1 MAFFEN
7 FTTSIRDKWLNYV
20 QDNRAWLELQ
30 MNNVSV
36 RTPDGGRRPSSLLVL
51 GVINAI
57 EPKLSNLMVP
67 FYKLNSDEDALV
79 EVLGLNFDPEM
90 ARSEEHTSELQSL
103 TNLVCRLL
111 LEKKKSF
118 LNTDFSHVTL
128 PRISFLSRY
137 HISHFI
143 SP

>member
-36 RTPDGGRRPSSLLVL
+36 RTPDGGRRPSSLLIL

-90 ARSEEHTSELQSL
+90 ALDGKGDVGPTLDASPGDDNTP
-103 TNLVCRLL
+103 L
-111 LEKKKSF
+111 LEG
-118 LNTDFSHVTL
+118 LEGL
-128 PRISFLSRY
+128 
-137 HISHFI
+137 
-143 SP
+143 

>member
-90 ARSEEHTSELQSL
+90 ALDGKGGVGPTLDASSGDDNTP
-103 TNLVCRLL
+103 L
-111 LEKKKSF
+111 LEG
-118 LNTDFSHVTL
+118 LEGL
-128 PRISFLSRY
+128 
-137 HISHFI
+137 
-143 SP
+143 

>member
-7 FTTSIRDKWLNYV
+7 FTTSIREKWLNYV

-36 RTPDGGRRPSSLLVL
+36 RTPDGGRRPSSLLIL

-90 ARSEEHTSELQSL
+90 ALDGGGDVGPTLDASPGEDNTP
-103 TNLVCRLL
+103 L
-111 LEKKKSF
+111 LEG
-118 LNTDFSHVTL
+118 LEGL
-128 PRISFLSRY
+128 EGL
-137 HISHFI
+137 
-143 SP
+143 